1 MPIPLIMDT
10 PLARRSFLSG
20 TGALAAG
27 FICKPAIGAPQVT
40 VNSVQDFP
48 IDSVSSLKPEEAA
61 KLLAACAKATDN
73 RAAFQSAF
81 TEAQKVRGTTIV
93 VPPGVH
99 YIRAGAIPAQTLLAF
114 KGMVL
119 QLTKG
124 ATLVF
129 DGWGCPL
136 FAAINTREVTIEGEG
151 TIVYAGTYFDWH
163 RANTQPQNGSAY
175 KFGYGAILNY
185 YEWCAAIA
193 CCGTDTVR
201 ISDISIRGLNYW
213 NELSYGI
220 FLQGQADLVSRSHDI
235 WVTNVNFDDF
245 SQGIGTRGIE
255 AKITGCTFGR
265 AGNASSHPSYK
276 IGDTLVRAG
285 PGPGHALYQGPL
297 SNNYFP
303 SSLTIHG
310 LVDKAI
316 VNPTYDV
323 YGTTWGGPSG
333 HTFSLKGLFSSTLN
347 GCTSARQIGLL
358 NFCAL
363 DNVTMISNTWT
374 NDTGLNNFG
383 YGVVMAVNADNA
395 VNRNVTFKN
404 LKLLSTADNDITLLQ
419 LGQLSSAEK
428 NVNMVVDGLYA
439 RRSCYPLDGA
449 PWVNYVGK
457 GGSFTAI
464 YDQTGTANKPNVA
477 LRTQDTSDN
486 SFTLKATGG
495 NSKIRILNPDYGTNN
510 LFQCGSGSTYLSDYK
525 PMGLAKGNQFK

>member
-1 MPIPLIMDT
+1 MPLILPASLT
-10 PLARRSFLSG
+10 PSRRSFLSG
-20 TGALAAG
+20 AGALTAG
-27 FICKPAIGAPQVT
+27 LICKPAIGATQVT

-48 IDSVSSLKPEEAA
+48 IDSVSSLRPEDSA
-61 KLLAACAKATDN
+61 KLLTACANATDN
-73 RAAFQSAF
+73 RAAFQAAF
-81 TEAQKVRGTTIV
+81 DEAQKVRGTTIV
-93 VPPGVH
+93 VPSGVH
-99 YIRAGAIPAQTLLAF
+99 YVRAGETPAQTLLAF

-119 QLTKG
+119 QLEKG

-129 DGWGCPL
+129 DGWGNP
-136 FAAINTREVTIEGEG
+136 FIAAINTREVTIEGEG
-151 TIVYAGTYFDWH
+151 TIVYAGTFFDWH
-163 RANTQPQNGSAY
+163 RANTRPQSGPAY
-175 KFGYGAILNY
+175 RFGYGAVINF

-265 AGNASSHPSYK
+265 AGNASGHPSYK
-276 IGDTLVRAG
+276 INGTQIPAG
-285 PGPGHALYQGPL
+285 NGQGHALYQGPL

-303 SSLTIHG
+303 SSLTIDG

-316 VNPTYDV
+316 INPTYDV

-333 HTFSLKGLFSSTLN
+333 HTFSFKGLVSSTIN
-347 GCTSARQIGLL
+347 NCTSSRQIGLL

-363 DNVTMISNTWT
+363 DNVTMIGNRWT
-374 NDTGLNNFG
+374 NDTGLSNYG
-383 YGVVMAVNADNA
+383 YGVVMAVN
-395 VNRNVTFKN
+395 VNDAINTNVTFKN
-404 LKLLSTADNDITLLQ
+404 FRLLSTADNDITLLQ

-428 NVNMVVDGLYA
+428 NVNMVVEDLYLQ
-439 RRSCYPLDGA
+439 RTCYPYDGS

-464 YDQTGTANKPNVA
+464 YNEIGTGIKPNVA
-477 LRTQDTSDN
+477 LRTKDTSN
-486 SFTLKATGG
+486 NTFNLTATGG
-495 NSKIRILNPDYGTNN
+495 NNKIRILNPDYGTNN
-510 LFQCGSGSTYLSDYK
+510 TYQCGSGSTYAADYTS
-525 PMGLAKGNQFK
+525 LYTQNGNTFQ